1 MSSTGS
7 SDLGDCR
14 CAPGYTCQLTL
25 VVHAEIRLLI
35 VRSDFTAEMQARYIA
50 AIAMAAGVAADKV
63 RIVSISEVT
72 VGTNRRLLLGYGA
85 NAVEV
90 HTSIYGSR
98 REGVPD
104 LNAHLLRNGL
114 PAHRGIRISIH
125 KEVTSSFRLGG

>member
-1 MSSTGS
+1 
-7 SDLGDCR
+7 
-14 CAPGYTCQLTL
+14 
-25 VVHAEIRLLI
+25 
-35 VRSDFTAEMQARYIA
+35 MQARYIA
-50 AIAMAAGVAADKV
+50 AIAMAAGVAADKM